1 MKLPSYVLECL
12 NALEDAGYP
21 AYAVGGCV
29 RDACLGLQPHDYDI
43 CTAAVPQ
50 QTEAVFAG
58 KKLVLAG
65 EKHGTVGV
73 VTAGGVVEITTFRT
87 EGAYRDNRHPDWVK
101 FVDSVE
107 DDLARRDYTVNA
119 MAYSPAR
126 GFADPFGGRG
136 DLEAKV
142 LRAVGD
148 PVTRFQED
156 SLRILRGVRFAVK
169 YGLSVDPATEDA
181 MESQAQL
188 MDNLAEE
195 RVFDELCK
203 LLPLVSAEDL
213 CRFAPIL
220 GAVIPELQPMIGFDQ
235 HSPHHAYDL
244 FTHTAHVCAAVPPDL
259 TLRWAGLLHD
269 TGKIPTFTRDETGRG
284 HFYGHAKE
292 SAALADGIL
301 RRLRA
306 PTRLREDVVELIGLH
321 MTKFEPE
328 KKAVRR
334 WLGRLG
340 SEKLE
345 KLLLLQ
351 QADMGSK
358 GTGKPGEAEQFARLR
373 ACAAEVEAEETC
385 LSLKDLAVNGGDLIA
400 LGFTPGPEIGRCLQA
415 LLNRV
420 LDERTP
426 NDRDALLEQARKWL
440 SGTDH
445 SQSEAGSLSS
455 AD

>member
-169 YGLSVDPATEDA
+169 YGLTVDPATENA

-195 RVFDELCK
+195 RIFDELCK
-203 LLPLVSAEDL
+203 LLPLVGVEDL

-244 FTHTAHVCAAVPPDL
+244 FTHTAHVTAGVPANL
-259 TLRWAGLLHD
+259 TLRWAALLHD
-269 TGKIPTFTRDETGRG
+269 TGKVATFTRDD
-284 HFYGHAKE
+284 FYGHAQKSAE
-292 SAALADGIL
+292 IADEVLRRLKAPTALREQAVLLICQHMTPLTPDKKLLRRRVSRLGWDTLDALLTLQEADMGGKGTGEAEELDVFPKIRAALAEI
-301 RRLRA
+301 RA
-306 PTRLREDVVELIGLH
+306 EN
-321 MTKFEPE
+321 
-328 KKAVRR
+328 
-334 WLGRLG
+334 
-340 SEKLE
+340 
-345 KLLLLQ
+345 
-351 QADMGSK
+351 
-358 GTGKPGEAEQFARLR
+358 
-373 ACAAEVEAEETC
+373 ACLTV
-385 LSLKDLAVNGGDLIA
+385 KDLAVNGNDLLA
-400 LGFTPGPEIGRCLQA
+400 LGYEGKAIRETLNA
-415 LLNRV
+415 LLEGV
-420 LDERTP
+420 LDETK
-426 NDRDALLEQARKWL
+426 QTK
-440 SGTDH
+440 S
-445 SQSEAGSLSS
+445 
-455 AD
+455 